1 MKILLVVEENRETY
15 EKKLIE
21 INQRY
26 DVLDV
31 YPERSEK
38 IYFARV
44 TVKWG
49 ALRLKIN
56 TDVIIA
62 ICFC

>member
-1 MKILLVVEENRETY
+1 MKILLVIEENREIY

-31 YPERSEK
+31 CPERSEK

-44 TVKWG
+44 TVK
-49 ALRLKIN
+49 
-56 TDVIIA
+56 
-62 ICFC
+62 